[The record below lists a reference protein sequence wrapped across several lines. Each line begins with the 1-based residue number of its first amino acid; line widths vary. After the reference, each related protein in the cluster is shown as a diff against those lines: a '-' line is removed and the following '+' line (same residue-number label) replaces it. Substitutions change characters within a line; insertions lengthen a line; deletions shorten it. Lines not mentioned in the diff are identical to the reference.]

1 MALDLTPAARILPAA
16 ARDALLAMGQTQREA
31 LEELRF
37 RVGQAATAVF
47 LGRESVLR
55 GRSYCDVCGH
65 VLAARDL
72 VPVFSYLFSRGRCRY
87 CGAKLSPRHV

>member
-1 MALDLTPAARILPAA
+1 VLSASP
-16 ARDALLAMGQTQREA
+16 LLAVCCCVLAVLFGACSFLNCMGCRM
-31 LEELRF
+31 LR
-37 RVGQAATAVF
+37 GA
-47 LGRESVLR
+47 SVLR
-55 GRSYCDVCGH
+55 GRSYCDVCGL